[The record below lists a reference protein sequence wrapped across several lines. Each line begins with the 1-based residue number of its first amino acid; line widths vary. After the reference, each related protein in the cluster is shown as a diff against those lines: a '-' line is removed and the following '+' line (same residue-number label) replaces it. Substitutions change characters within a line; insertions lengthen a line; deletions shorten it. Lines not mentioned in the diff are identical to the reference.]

1 MALYLL
7 RPSEMA
13 TAWLFC
19 GRPRSGKSYHAVQI
33 IDKWIRS
40 GGHVLTNIELN
51 LGKKYLG
58 RRCGTVKTLP
68 TVLEV
73 IEGIQN
79 FRPAVDG
86 HILLVLDEV
95 ASCFDSRN
103 FKNFP
108 PDLRAFLAQ
117 HAKMR
122 ISIITIVHRHD
133 LVDTSFRKLAG
144 YAVEHVAMSRSSGFF
159 GMLCGIIM
167 PGLMYRHTEGLDSKG
182 DPDGE
187 PYEKKFYFGKKRVYD
202 LYDTF
207 QIAEGSFAGSVG
219 LKQGVVVQPGV
230 KRKLILV
237 GIIFCIF
244 RFTGFNRPPQAA
256 IAAQQKPYVTVH
268 GQVVMCDLKTGLCD
282 LQSSAG
288 EYYKMKPLISW
299 GDPADYIGRFVAVDI
314 PSTATVLRNLEIK
327 EKLLNEPTEKK

>member
-1 MALYLL
+1 
-7 RPSEMA
+7 MA

-33 IDKWIRS
+33 IDRWIRS

-51 LGKKYLG
+51 LGKKYRG
-58 RRCGTVKTLP
+58 RRCGVVKTLP

-73 IEGIQN
+73 IAGIQD

-159 GMLCGIIM
+159 GMVCGIVM

-187 PYEKKFYFGKKRVYD
+187 SYEKKFYFGKKRVYD

-207 QIAEGSFAGSVG
+207 QIAEGSFAGSTS

-230 KRKLILV
+230 KRKLILIAV
-237 GIIFCIF
+237 IFCVF
-244 RFTGFNRPPQAA
+244 RFTGFNRPPT
-256 IAAQQKPYVTVH
+256 IEPSHKSVKPFATVH
-268 GQVVMCDLKTGLCD
+268 GQVVNCDFRTGLCD
-282 LQSSAG
+282 VISSAG
-288 EYYKMKPLISW
+288 EDYKMMPLPEW
-299 GDPADYIGRFVAVDI
+299 GRPQDYVGRFVAVDI
-314 PSTATVLRNLEIK
+314 PTSAAVLRDYKIR
-327 EKLLNEPTEKK
+327 EKIINEPQQKK